1 MIFLA
6 LLAAQSVTLNAKVIV
21 SLKEGGGYG
30 SPYGL
35 FAEQPPISRQPD
47 PSAIDAAFASPSAKW
62 LYAKYQCRAVSRAGR
77 LKGCVIAPSTPE
89 VRKVSRRGLPLVRS
103 FSIPEADAKRL
114 APHVESVSL
123 DVEVRFSGVLP
134 SGECAEHGFCTL
146 TPPPPS
152 G

>member
-21 SLKEGGGYG
+21 SLKESRDYRG
-30 SPYGL
+30 PYGL
-35 FAEQPPISRQPD
+35 FVEQPAISRLPD
-47 PSAIDAAFASPSAKW
+47 PSAVNAAVPSFSARW
-62 LYAKYQCRAVSRAGR
+62 LYARYQCRAVSRLGR
-77 LKGCVIAPSTPE
+77 LKGCVIAPSTPD
-89 VRKVSRRGLPLVRS
+89 VRETSRRGLPLVRS

-114 APHVESVSL
+114 APHVASVSL
-123 DVEVRFSGVLP
+123 DVEFRFSGVLP